1 MDNNEKLGWIE
12 RVDHASEEQAK
23 RTLKFMILKCNTKT
37 DTIARAIRDAIERHT
52 PTPTIVYEQPE
63 SEDDSEDALASSHKK
78 SSKKKKKKKEQDS
91 SSQDEG
97 DAPSMTSTK
106 SRRTRRGDINADPLV
121 GRLILKKSKT
131 KPRRNKKRSSDH
143 DEEQNSPDVSDKIKS
158 KHASEPR
165 AETKQRTCGESLE
178 TLSKQKSPPVIDL
191 VTSSD
196 DETGNTEQSKHGI
209 VDDKS
214 SDDDSSDDDSPDDS
228 SSDSHSSD
236 DGDSEDE
243 THGDTVADRVGLPQE
258 SPNKDA
264 NEANARGDDTGRITT
279 RPSTNSTANMSNQNS
294 GTEIGIFGS
303 GKKRK
308 ASERAVEEIR
318 KDTGANSTIINHL
331 NKRSKQNHPHES
343 QRSPKDRTCR
353 KCGVLF
359 PSVAQL
365 LKHQLYCKDSPEFPG
380 GYHRSEPP
388 SDDGSHQAK
397 EAQKASH
404 RAGDSFTDE
413 PRKILQLPSRPRQT
427 SQTDRG
433 LSVPPPSFVH
443 EPNNFPRGPTPTP
456 LAIARSVSGIQSS
469 PTGLIHRSEPN
480 LSLDDSSGHQSPA
493 PKPTTREQERYEED
507 RALRRCMYCKK
518 WFRNCDNS
526 NASCIC
532 HPGTCRSISCCLRC
546 WI

>member
-52 PTPTIVYEQPE
+52 PTPTIVYQQPE
-63 SEDDSEDALASSHKK
+63 SEDDGEAALASSHKK
-78 SSKKKKKKKEQDS
+78 SGKKKKKKKEQDD
-91 SSQDEG
+91 SSQDEE
-97 DAPSMTSTK
+97 DAPSTTSK
-106 SRRTRRGDINADPLV
+106 KRGSTRRGDINADPLV

-131 KPRRNKKRSSDH
+131 KLRRNKKRSSDH

-165 AETKQRTCGESLE
+165 AETKQRTCDESLE
-178 TLSKQKSPPVIDL
+178 TPSKQKSPPVIDL

-196 DETGNTEQSKHGI
+196 DDTDDTEQSKHGI
-209 VDDKS
+209 VDDKN

-236 DGDSEDE
+236 DGDSEDK
-243 THGDTVADRVGLPQE
+243 THGDTVANRVGLSQE
-258 SPNKDA
+258 SPNKYA
-264 NEANARGDDTGRITT
+264 NEANARGDDTGRSTT
-279 RPSTNSTANMSNQNS
+279 RPSTNSTANTSNQNS
-294 GTEIGIFGS
+294 GTEIVISGL

-308 ASERAVEEIR
+308 APEHAVEEIHKER
-318 KDTGANSTIINHL
+318 RADSTIIDHL

-365 LKHQLYCKDSPEFPG
+365 LKHQLYCKDSPGFLG
-380 GYHRSEPP
+380 GHHRSEPP
-388 SDDGSHQAK
+388 SDDHSHQAK
-397 EAQKASH
+397 EAQEASH
-404 RAGDSFTDE
+404 RAGNSFTDK
-413 PRKILQLPSRPRQT
+413 PRNILQLPSRPRQT
-427 SQTDRG
+427 PPTDRG

-469 PTGLIHRSEPN
+469 PTGLVHRSEPN
-480 LSLDDSSGHQSPA
+480 SSLDDSSGHQSPV
-493 PKPTTREQERYEED
+493 PKPMTRDQERYEKD
-507 RALRRCMYCKK
+507 RALRRCMYCKN
-518 WFRNCDNS
+518 WFRDCDNS
-526 NASCIC
+526 IGSCVC
-532 HPGTCRSISCCLRC
+532 HPGTSRSISCCLIC
-546 WI
+546 SI